1 METKMNRMVR
11 NTLATRETWRT
22 THISITDPDYG
33 SVTDFKTIL
42 LTGCQYSIANDE
54 PQGG

>member
-1 METKMNRMVR
+1 MNRMVR